1 MSGRVNV
8 YRASVHG
15 LLSGQVTVQSSY
27 CPVGL
32 LSGRVTAF
40 VHRATVCWKCVLG
53 EVSIGLCNE
62 TEAHSKQRQ
71 KKVLI
76 QVLLFSQIFCTSVKV
91 RRLNLRQKWIYLRD
105 LWINLMQVT
114 GRKEIAIN
122 MGQSIQEW
130 TKSNL
135 WKTAFR
141 KFEEVW
147 SVSTNFTWSILDL
160 VFQN

>member
-1 MSGRVNV
+1 MCPWGSVNW
-8 YRASVHG
+8 ASVR
-15 LLSGQVTVQSSY
+15 SGYCPDTVQM
-27 CPVGL
+27 
-32 LSGRVTAF
+32 A
-40 VHRATVCWKCVLG
+40 
-53 EVSIGLCNE
+53 LCNE

-76 QVLLFSQIFCTSVKV
+76 QVLLFSQLFCTSVKV
-91 RRLNLRQKWIYLRD
+91 RWLNLRQKRIYLRD

-141 KFEEVW
+141 KFEGVW
-147 SVSTNFTWSILDL
+147 SVSTNFTWSTLDL
-160 VFQN
+160 VSQNWAAEKVGHWRESL